1 MSNDLDLKT
10 LCKNVSNPVALREI
24 KKMALNIPD
33 GQLVYNQV
41 FYDVNN
47 RKNCEIKV
55 TFVVKGGEIVDK
67 IYALET
73 AIYHPDAPV

>member
-1 MSNDLDLKT
+1 MSNDLDLKA

-24 KKMALNIPD
+24 KKMAENIED

-47 RKNCEIKV
+47 RKNCEVKV
-55 TFVVKGGEIVDK
+55 TFVVKDGEIVDK
-67 IYALET
+67 ICALQTE
-73 AIYHPDAPV
+73 IYHPDAPV